1 MELTRKNWSKNDI
14 NTFNLYL
21 ESLKNKNKIEWTKR
35 IVNTNMK
42 VLAIKTPILKKIA
55 NEIYK
60 GNYIE
65 FLSFMPLDY
74 YESTI
79 IIANI
84 INKIKNNKKYYLD
97 IYSRKID
104 NWASCDVLNFNNVN
118 KEEYYNISLEYIKSK
133 ETFVR
138 RIGIKILFSFVKDC
152 NYTDKIFAILD
163 KLYNENEYYV
173 NMIMAWLLCELFIYQ
188 REKTLNYLKD
198 SKLNSF
204 VINKAISKCRD
215 SYRIN
220 NKDKQLLLNYKR

>member
-21 ESLKNKNKIEWTKR
+21 ESLKNENKIEWTKR

-104 NWASCDVLNFNNVN
+104 NWASFDVLNFNNVN

-152 NYTDKIFAILD
+152 NYTDKIFAILN

-220 NKDKQLLLNYKR
+220 NEDKQLLLNYKR

>member
-1 MELTRKNWSKNDI
+1 MELTRKNWSKKDI

-21 ESLKNKNKIEWTKR
+21 ESLKNENKIEWTKR

-65 FLSFMPLDY
+65 FLSFMPLNY

-104 NWASCDVLNFNNVN
+104 NWTSCDVLSFNNVN

-198 SKLNSF
+198 NKLNSF
-204 VINKAISKCRD
+204 VINKTLSKCRD

-220 NKDKQLLLNYKR
+220 NEDKQLLLNYKR

>member
-1 MELTRKNWSKNDI
+1 M
-14 NTFNLYL
+14 
-21 ESLKNKNKIEWTKR
+21 
-35 IVNTNMK
+35 
-42 VLAIKTPILKKIA
+42 A
-55 NEIYK
+55 
-60 GNYIE
+60 
-65 FLSFMPLDY
+65 
-74 YESTI
+74 
-79 IIANI
+79 
-84 INKIKNNKKYYLD
+84 
-97 IYSRKID
+97 
-104 NWASCDVLNFNNVN
+104 
-118 KEEYYNISLEYIKSK
+118 K

-220 NKDKQLLLNYKR
+220 NEDKQLLLNYKR

>member
-21 ESLKNKNKIEWTKR
+21 ESLKNENKIEWTKR

-42 VLAIKTPILKKIA
+42 VLAIKTPILKKIS

-84 INKIKNNKKYYLD
+84 I
-97 IYSRKID
+97 IYTNANER
-104 NWASCDVLNFNNVN
+104 CGNV
-118 KEEYYNISLEYIKSK
+118 
-133 ETFVR
+133 
-138 RIGIKILFSFVKDC
+138 
-152 NYTDKIFAILD
+152 YT
-163 KLYNENEYYV
+163 
-173 NMIMAWLLCELFIYQ
+173 
-188 REKTLNYLKD
+188 
-198 SKLNSF
+198 
-204 VINKAISKCRD
+204 
-215 SYRIN
+215 
-220 NKDKQLLLNYKR
+220 